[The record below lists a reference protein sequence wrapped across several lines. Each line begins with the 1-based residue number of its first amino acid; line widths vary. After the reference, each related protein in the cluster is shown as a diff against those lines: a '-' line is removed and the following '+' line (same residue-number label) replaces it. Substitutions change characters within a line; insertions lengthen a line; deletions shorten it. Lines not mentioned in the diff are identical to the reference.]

1 MKDCSMNCYELLN
14 DVFVETPDPLG
25 ESSADINEALA
36 ECGYRI
42 QVGNLATENY
52 GAGVALYVC
61 DNDRFPRYYIDL
73 MGQEQ
78 AIGAMIARDF
88 PQLVV
93 TFTKLQGLLSLFRL
107 DQTAVLH
114 ALDQSR
120 VEYPH
125 P

>member
-1 MKDCSMNCYELLN
+1 MNCYELLN